1 MSYNVEHMGHI
12 LKVLESHYGSE
23 KTGSQALHTAAPT
36 TQEHKVQQPNVQH
49 LEPDTTLA

>member
-12 LKVLESHYGSE
+12 MKVLESQYGSE
-23 KTGSQALHTAAPT
+23 KAGSHALHTTAPT
-36 TQEHKVQQPNVQH
+36 IQECKAQQQNAQH